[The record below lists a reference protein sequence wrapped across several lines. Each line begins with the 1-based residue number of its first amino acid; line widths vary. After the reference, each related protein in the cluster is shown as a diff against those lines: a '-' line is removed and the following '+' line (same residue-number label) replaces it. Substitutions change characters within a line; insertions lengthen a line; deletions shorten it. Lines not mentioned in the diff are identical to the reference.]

1 MLGEQTYDC
10 AVEVY
15 SAGEE
20 SHARVNPTG
29 KNLNGKKKK
38 NNRGRLLAGAA
49 CWRWN
54 LSGQVNFRTQ
64 REKVIKSKFVLEED
78 GKKPMSMDLDLESG
92 FPCFQN
98 CQKITKSVRIIK
110 IRDQDADK

>member
-29 KNLNGKKKK
+29 KNLNGKKKE
-38 NNRGRLLAGAA
+38 NNRGRLLAMGLQWTGELPYAKGKGDKVEVCTGRRQEEA
-49 CWRWN
+49 N
-54 LSGQVNFRTQ
+54 EHGFGIGIPLFPKLS
-64 REKVIKSKFVLEED
+64 KKFQIC
-78 GKKPMSMDLDLESG
+78 KNYKNKRPR
-92 FPCFQN
+92 C
-98 CQKITKSVRIIK
+98 R
-110 IRDQDADK
+110 